1 MLCLN
6 NANKCSEKNFAS
18 KKHKYTLAPVMKKER
33 INVAVADVSFLL
45 CEGLKSLVES
55 VSAFKWAGNA
65 HTMDTLEEIL
75 EKKSPH
81 VLLIDQTDTE
91 FASSLY
97 FVRDRFPLVQV
108 IAINSRADKDTILSA
123 LDDGVTSYLL
133 KECDRAEIIEAIE
146 ATSAREKFFCGKI
159 TDCLLAGQTQPSKSL
174 QRDFVSCQGV
184 RISLRELEIIRLI
197 SEGYSTKEIAD
208 MLFLSTHTVT
218 THRKNILAKLNVNN
232 TAGLVMYAVKNSLL
246 APNKY
251 LFS

>member
-1 MLCLN
+1 M
-6 NANKCSEKNFAS
+6 KN
-18 KKHKYTLAPVMKKER
+18 ER
-33 INVAVADVSFLL
+33 IKVAVADIGFLV
-45 CEGLKSLVES
+45 CEGLKSLVGS
-55 VSAFKWAGNA
+55 VSVFKFSGSAS
-65 HTMDTLEEIL
+65 TMDELEEIL

-81 VLLIDQTDTE
+81 VLLIDQTSTE
-91 FASSLY
+91 FGSSLA

-108 IAINSRADKDTILSA
+108 IAINNKADKSTILA
-123 LDDGVTSYLL
+123 GLDDGATSYLL
-133 KECDRAEIIEAIE
+133 KECDRAEITEAIE
-146 ATSAREKFFCGKI
+146 TTAAREKFFCGKI
-159 TDCLLAGQTQPSKSL
+159 TDCLLAGETQPDKAL

-197 SEGYSTKEIAD
+197 SEGYSTKEIAE

-246 APNKY
+246 TPNKY

>member
-1 MLCLN
+1 M
-6 NANKCSEKNFAS
+6 KN
-18 KKHKYTLAPVMKKER
+18 ER
-33 INVAVADVSFLL
+33 IKVAIADISFLV
-45 CEGLKSLVES
+45 CEGMKSLVGS
-55 VSAFKWAGNA
+55 IAAFKFSGSAY
-65 HTMDTLEEIL
+65 TMDELEEIL

-81 VLLIDQTDTE
+81 VLLIDQTSNE
-91 FASSLY
+91 FASSLG

-108 IAINSRADKDTILSA
+108 IAVNNKADKDTILTA

-133 KECDRAEIIEAIE
+133 KECDRVEIVEAIE
-146 ATSAREKFFCGKI
+146 ATAAREKFFCGKI
-159 TDCLLAGQTQPSKSL
+159 TDCILAGETQPDKSL
-174 QRDFVSCQGV
+174 QKDFVSCQGV

-232 TAGLVMYAVKNSLL
+232 TAGLVMYAVRNSLL
-246 APNKY
+246 TPNKY

>member
-1 MLCLN
+1 
-6 NANKCSEKNFAS
+6 
-18 KKHKYTLAPVMKKER
+18 MKKER
-33 INVAVADVSFLL
+33 IKVAVADISFLI
-45 CEGLKSLVES
+45 CDGIRSLVDS
-55 VSAFKWAGNA
+55 VDAFKWTGSAS
-65 HTMDTLEEIL
+65 TMDALEDIL

-81 VLLIDQTDTE
+81 VLLIDQTSTE
-91 FASSLY
+91 FASSLA

-108 IAINSRADKDTILSA
+108 IAINTRADKSTILTA
-123 LDDGVTSYLL
+123 LDDGTVSYLL
-133 KECDRAEIIEAIE
+133 KECDRQEIIEAIE
-146 ATSAREKFFCGKI
+146 ATAAREKFFCGKI
-159 TDCLLAGQTQPSKSL
+159 TDCLLAGETQSDKAL
-174 QRDFVSCQGV
+174 QRDFVACQGV

-197 SEGYSTKEIAD
+197 SEGYSTKEIAE